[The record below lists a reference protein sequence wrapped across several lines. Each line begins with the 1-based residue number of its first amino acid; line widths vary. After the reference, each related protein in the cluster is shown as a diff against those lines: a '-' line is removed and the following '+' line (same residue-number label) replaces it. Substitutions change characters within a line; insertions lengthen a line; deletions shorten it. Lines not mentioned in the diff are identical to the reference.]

1 MRILTVM
8 GSPTIDFSGVAEM
21 FANNDQGYLF
31 RLDSV
36 IEDFIKFDGQLDT
49 RKGSLN
55 DRINAADDRIF
66 EMEFRLG
73 LREKTLL
80 DQFNALDTLM
90 GTLQGTSDYLTKQLA
105 ALPTIQTRS
114 Q

>member
-1 MRILTVM
+1 
-8 GSPTIDFSGVAEM
+8 
-21 FANNDQGYLF
+21 
-31 RLDSV
+31 
-36 IEDFIKFDGQLDT
+36 
-49 RKGSLN
+49 
-55 DRINAADDRIF
+55 
-66 EMEFRLG
+66 

-90 GTLQGTSDYLTKQLA
+90 GQLQGTSDYLTQQLA

>member
-1 MRILTVM
+1 MASSIRAK
-8 GSPTIDFSGVAEM
+8 D
-21 FANNDQGYLF
+21 
-31 RLDSV
+31 
-36 IEDFIKFDGQLDT
+36 
-49 RKGSLN
+49 SLN
-55 DRINAADDRIF
+55 SRINTVDDRIF

-90 GTLQGTSDYLTKQLA
+90 GTLQGTSDFLTQQLA
-105 ALPTIQTRS
+105 ALPTIQTSR